1 MAGGGEENVTE
12 IVINDEAHDFR
23 SLLSSS
29 ERDFLVRNNGDQVL
43 FDSVDFFFSLNDY
56 WWVSFFFNT
65 SLIG

>member
-43 FDSVDFFFSLNDY
+43 FDSVNFFFSLNDC
-56 WWVSFFFNT
+56 
-65 SLIG
+65 

>member
-12 IVINDEAHDFR
+12 IVINDEAHDLS

-43 FDSVDFFFSLNDY
+43 FYFVNFFF
-56 WWVSFFFNT
+56 
-65 SLIG
+65 IE

>member
-43 FDSVDFFFSLNDY
+43 FDSVNFFFSLNDY